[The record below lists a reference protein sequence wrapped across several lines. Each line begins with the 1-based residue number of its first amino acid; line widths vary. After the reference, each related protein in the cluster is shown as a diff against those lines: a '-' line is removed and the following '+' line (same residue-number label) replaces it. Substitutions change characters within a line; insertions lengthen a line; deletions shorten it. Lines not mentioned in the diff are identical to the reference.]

1 MACTSPTAE
10 SYYLRGRELREKNQP
25 VEAMQ
30 AFIAATRV
38 RSQEYTFRAR
48 SYSNMATMC
57 RIAERHDLA
66 YALYEQSLR
75 QFALAHDTLA
85 QAYAL
90 NNMAWEQ
97 AVQSHKTEAFL
108 LIDSALSICP
118 DTAVQQ
124 KVLESRAAACL
135 YAAEYDSVIYYIRQ
149 SPTRSVYFDILL
161 AQTYA
166 FLEQNDSAVHYAR
179 LVCAQTTNPRYL
191 DDALYVLAHC
201 NAEAEAD
208 DIRALAETRTDV
220 QRSLERNSPEW
231 MQAVQLAEASLLPE
245 NAPMRPEILAVLIAV
260 PILLAVALTLLF
272 FWLRYRRLNTL
283 ENQCRLLRQCPNLRE
298 ELRWNDYPQ
307 FSAICNE
314 RLGGI
319 VLKLERRELS
329 EREIRICVLV
339 LIGLS
344 YAQMAEVLYRAE
356 SGIGKDKYLIA
367 KHLGVSVKDLQTT
380 LFSIAHEP
388 LHA

>member
-1 MACTSPTAE
+1 VACSSPTAE
-10 SYYLRGRELREKNQP
+10 SLYHRGRELREQDQP

-38 RSQEYTFRAR
+38 RSHEYAFRAR

-97 AVQSHKTEAFL
+97 AVQAHKAEAFL
-108 LIDSALSICP
+108 LIDSALAVCP
-118 DTAVQQ
+118 DTAVQL
-124 KVLESRAAACL
+124 KVLESRTAACL

-149 SPTRSVYFDILL
+149 SPTGSVYFDILL
-161 AQTYA
+161 AQTYT

-179 LVCAQTTNPRYL
+179 RVCAQTSNPRYL

-245 NAPMRPEILAVLIAV
+245 NAPMRPEILSILIAA
-260 PILLAVALTLLF
+260 PILLAVVLTLLF
-272 FWLRYRRLNTL
+272 FWLRERRLHSL
-283 ENQCRLLRQCPNLRE
+283 ENQCRLLRQSSDLRD
-298 ELRWNDYPQ
+298 ELQWNDYPQ
-307 FSAICNE
+307 FCAICNE
-314 RLGGI
+314 RLGDI
-319 VLKLERRELS
+319 VLKLERRDLS

-367 KHLGVSVKDLQTT
+367 KRLGVSVKDLQST
-380 LFSIAHEP
+380 LLQIAREP